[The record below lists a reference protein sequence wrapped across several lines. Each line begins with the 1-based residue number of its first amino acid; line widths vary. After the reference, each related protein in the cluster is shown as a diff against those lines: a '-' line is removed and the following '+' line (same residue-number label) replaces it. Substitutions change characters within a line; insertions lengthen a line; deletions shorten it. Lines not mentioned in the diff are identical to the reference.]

1 MDKRM
6 NDNLMEDYECEK
18 SFGELD
24 LVDDYMFD
32 VVTENLESCK
42 LILELA
48 MGIHIKE
55 IRWRENQ
62 KVIHNRP
69 GKRGA
74 RLDFYVE
81 TEEGTVYDVEM
92 QKRKR
97 GNIPKRTR
105 FYQSLIDAPLLK
117 SGEESFDR
125 LKPSVIV
132 VICGF
137 DLYGYGQYRYS
148 FSNRC
153 LEVDDL
159 ELGDETSKIILN
171 TKGTNDAEEDPT
183 LISFLHYVENSS
195 EEVLEEN
202 SDPRLKRLHEII
214 ESIRSNA
221 EMEAQYMKGITRERE
236 KIADAKAAGALEIL
250 FSLLD
255 ELGEIPD
262 DMWVRMRGE
271 IDLDVIKKW
280 NLIAAKA
287 SSIEEFRERA
297 GLD

>member
-1 MDKRM
+1 MKKRM
-6 NDNLMEDYECEK
+6 NDNLMGDYEQEK
-18 SFGELD
+18 SFRELD

-32 VVTENLESCK
+32 VVTEDLESCK

-48 MGIHIKE
+48 MGIRIKE
-55 IRWRENQ
+55 IRWRGNQ
-62 KVIHNRP
+62 KVIHNLP

-105 FYQSLIDAPLLK
+105 FYQSLIDAPMLK
-117 SGEESFDR
+117 SGEESFDN

-137 DLYGYGQYRYS
+137 DLFGYGQYRYS

-171 TKGTNDAEEDPT
+171 TKGTNDAEEDPI
-183 LISFLHYVENSS
+183 LINFLHYIENSS
-195 EEVLEEN
+195 EEVLEES
-202 SDPRLKRLHEII
+202 SDPRIKRLHEII

-221 EMEAQYMKGITRERE
+221 EMEVQYMKGITRERE
-236 KIADAKAAGALEIL
+236 KIADAKAAGRKEDIVMIL
-250 FSLLD
+250 L

-262 DMWVRMRGE
+262 VVWNRIKIEEDIEV
-271 IDLDVIKKW
+271 LKKW
-280 NLIAAKA
+280 LLFAAKA

-297 GLD
+297 GLV

>member
-6 NDNLMEDYECEK
+6 NDNLMEDYEQEK

-32 VVTENLESCK
+32 VVTEDLESCK

-48 MGIHIKE
+48 MGIRIKK

-62 KVIHNRP
+62 KVIHNLP

-105 FYQSLIDAPLLK
+105 FYQSLIDAPMLK
-117 SGEESFDR
+117 SGEESFDK

-195 EEVLEEN
+195 EEVLEES
-202 SDPRLKRLHEII
+202 SDLRLKRLHEII

-236 KIADAKAAGALEIL
+236 KIADAKAAGALEVL
-250 FSLLD
+250 LGFLD

-271 IDLDVIKKW
+271 IDLDVIKQW

>member
-6 NDNLMEDYECEK
+6 NDNLMEDYEQEK

-24 LVDDYMFD
+24 LGDDYMFD
-32 VVTENLESCK
+32 VVTEDLESCK

-48 MGIHIKE
+48 MGIRIKK

-62 KVIHNRP
+62 KVIHNLP

-105 FYQSLIDAPLLK
+105 FYQSLIDAPMLK
-117 SGEESFDR
+117 SGEESFDK

-195 EEVLEEN
+195 EEVLEES

-236 KIADAKAAGALEIL
+236 KIADAKAAGALEVL
-250 FSLLD
+250 LGFLD

-271 IDLDVIKKW
+271 IDLDVIKQW

>member
-81 TEEGTVYDVEM
+81 TEEGTVYDV
-92 QKRKR
+92 
-97 GNIPKRTR
+97 
-105 FYQSLIDAPLLK
+105 
-117 SGEESFDR
+117 
-125 LKPSVIV
+125 
-132 VICGF
+132 
-137 DLYGYGQYRYS
+137 
-148 FSNRC
+148 
-153 LEVDDL
+153 

-280 NLIAAKA
+280 NFIAAKA

>member
-6 NDNLMEDYECEK
+6 NDNLMENYEQEK

-32 VVTENLESCK
+32 VVTEDLESCK

-62 KVIHNRP
+62 KVIHNLP

-81 TEEGTVYDVEM
+81 TEEGTVYDV
-92 QKRKR
+92 
-97 GNIPKRTR
+97 
-105 FYQSLIDAPLLK
+105 
-117 SGEESFDR
+117 
-125 LKPSVIV
+125 
-132 VICGF
+132 
-137 DLYGYGQYRYS
+137 
-148 FSNRC
+148 
-153 LEVDDL
+153 

-195 EEVLEEN
+195 EEVLEGN

>member
-81 TEEGTVYDVEM
+81 TEEGTVYDVE
-92 QKRKR
+92 
-97 GNIPKRTR
+97 
-105 FYQSLIDAPLLK
+105 
-117 SGEESFDR
+117 
-125 LKPSVIV
+125 
-132 VICGF
+132 
-137 DLYGYGQYRYS
+137 
-148 FSNRC
+148 
-153 LEVDDL
+153 
-159 ELGDETSKIILN
+159 LGDETSKIILN
-171 TKGTNDAEEDPT
+171 TKGMNDEEEDST
-183 LISFLHYVENSS
+183 LINFLHYVENSS

>member
-6 NDNLMEDYECEK
+6 NYNLMEDYEQEK

-32 VVTENLESCK
+32 VVTEDLESCK

-62 KVIHNRP
+62 KVIHNLP

-81 TEEGTVYDVEM
+81 TEEGTVYDV
-92 QKRKR
+92 
-97 GNIPKRTR
+97 
-105 FYQSLIDAPLLK
+105 
-117 SGEESFDR
+117 
-125 LKPSVIV
+125 
-132 VICGF
+132 
-137 DLYGYGQYRYS
+137 
-148 FSNRC
+148 
-153 LEVDDL
+153 

-195 EEVLEEN
+195 EEVLEES

-236 KIADAKAAGALEIL
+236 K
-250 FSLLD
+250 
-255 ELGEIPD
+255 
-262 DMWVRMRGE
+262 
-271 IDLDVIKKW
+271 
-280 NLIAAKA
+280 
-287 SSIEEFRERA
+287 
-297 GLD
+297 

>member
-6 NDNLMEDYECEK
+6 NDNLMEDYEQEK

-32 VVTENLESCK
+32 VVTEDLESCK

-62 KVIHNRP
+62 KVIHNLP

-105 FYQSLIDAPLLK
+105 FYQSLIDAPMLK
-117 SGEESFDR
+117 SGEESFDK

-132 VICGF
+132 WCATR
-137 DLYGYGQYRYS
+137 Q
-148 FSNRC
+148 
-153 LEVDDL
+153 
-159 ELGDETSKIILN
+159 
-171 TKGTNDAEEDPT
+171 
-183 LISFLHYVENSS
+183 EN
-195 EEVLEEN
+195 N
-202 SDPRLKRLHEII
+202 
-214 ESIRSNA
+214 
-221 EMEAQYMKGITRERE
+221 E
-236 KIADAKAAGALEIL
+236 K
-250 FSLLD
+250 
-255 ELGEIPD
+255 
-262 DMWVRMRGE
+262 
-271 IDLDVIKKW
+271 
-280 NLIAAKA
+280 
-287 SSIEEFRERA
+287 
-297 GLD
+297 

>member
-32 VVTENLESCK
+32 VVTEDLESCK

-55 IRWRENQ
+55 IGWRENQ
-62 KVIHNRP
+62 KVIHNLP

-105 FYQSLIDAPLLK
+105 FYQSLIDAPMLK
-117 SGEESFDR
+117 SGEESFDN

-171 TKGTNDAEEDPT
+171 TKGTNDAEEDPA
-183 LISFLHYVENSS
+183 LINFLHYVENSS
-195 EEVLEEN
+195 EDVLEDS
-202 SDPRLKRLHEII
+202 SDPRLRRLHEII

-236 KIADAKAAGALEIL
+236 KIADAKAAGRKEDIVMIL
-250 FSLLD
+250 L

-262 DMWVRMRGE
+262 E
-271 IDLDVIKKW
+271 IWNQIKAEEDIEVLKKW
-280 NLIAAKA
+280 LLIAAKA

-297 GLD
+297 GLI

>member
-6 NDNLMEDYECEK
+6 NDNLMENYEQEK

-32 VVTENLESCK
+32 VVTEDLESCK

-62 KVIHNRP
+62 KVIHNLP

-81 TEEGTVYDVEM
+81 TEEGTVYD
-92 QKRKR
+92 
-97 GNIPKRTR
+97 
-105 FYQSLIDAPLLK
+105 
-117 SGEESFDR
+117 
-125 LKPSVIV
+125 
-132 VICGF
+132 
-137 DLYGYGQYRYS
+137 
-148 FSNRC
+148 
-153 LEVDDL
+153 L

-171 TKGTNDAEEDPT
+171 TKGMNDEEEDST
-183 LISFLHYVENSS
+183 LINFLHYVENSS

>member
-1 MDKRM
+1 MDKRK
-6 NDNLMEDYECEK
+6 NDNLMEDYEQEK
-18 SFGELD
+18 SFRELD

-32 VVTENLESCK
+32 VVTEDLESCK

-48 MGIHIKE
+48 LGIHIKE

-62 KVIHNRP
+62 KVIHNLP

-105 FYQSLIDAPLLK
+105 FYQSLIDAPMLK
-117 SGEESFDR
+117 SGEESFDN

-137 DLYGYGQYRYS
+137 DLFGYGQYRYS

-171 TKGTNDAEEDPT
+171 TKGTNDEEEEPT
-183 LISFLHYVENSS
+183 LINFLHYVEDSS
-195 EEVLEEN
+195 EEVLEES

-221 EMEAQYMKGITRERE
+221 EMEARYMKGITRERE
-236 KIADAKAAGALEIL
+236 KIADAKAAGALEVL
-250 FSLLD
+250 LGFLD

-262 DMWVRMRGE
+262 DMWERMRGE

-297 GLD
+297 GLI

>member
-6 NDNLMEDYECEK
+6 NDNLMEDYEQEK

-32 VVTENLESCK
+32 VVTEDLESCK

-48 MGIHIKE
+48 MGIRIKK

-62 KVIHNRP
+62 KVIHNLP

-105 FYQSLIDAPLLK
+105 FYQSLIDAPMLK
-117 SGEESFDR
+117 SGEESFDK

-183 LISFLHYVENSS
+183 LISFLHYIENSS
-195 EEVLEEN
+195 EEVLEES

-236 KIADAKAAGALEIL
+236 KIADAKAAGALEVL
-250 FSLLD
+250 LGFLD

-271 IDLDVIKKW
+271 IDLDVIKQW

>member
-32 VVTENLESCK
+32 VVTEDLESCK

-62 KVIHNRP
+62 KVIHNLP

-105 FYQSLIDAPLLK
+105 FYQSLIDAPMLK
-117 SGEESFDR
+117 SGEESFDK

-132 VICGF
+132 VISGF

-171 TKGTNDAEEDPT
+171 TKGMNDEEEDST
-183 LISFLHYVENSS
+183 LINFLHYVENSS
-195 EEVLEEN
+195 EEVLEGN

>member
-6 NDNLMEDYECEK
+6 NDNLMENYEQEK

-32 VVTENLESCK
+32 VVTEDLESCK

-62 KVIHNRP
+62 KVTHNLP

-81 TEEGTVYDVEM
+81 TEEGTVYD
-92 QKRKR
+92 
-97 GNIPKRTR
+97 
-105 FYQSLIDAPLLK
+105 
-117 SGEESFDR
+117 
-125 LKPSVIV
+125 
-132 VICGF
+132 
-137 DLYGYGQYRYS
+137 
-148 FSNRC
+148 
-153 LEVDDL
+153 L

-171 TKGTNDAEEDPT
+171 TKGMNDEEEDST
-183 LISFLHYVENSS
+183 LINFLHYVENSS

>member
-1 MDKRM
+1 
-6 NDNLMEDYECEK
+6 
-18 SFGELD
+18 
-24 LVDDYMFD
+24 
-32 VVTENLESCK
+32 
-42 LILELA
+42 

-62 KVIHNRP
+62 KVTHNLP

-105 FYQSLIDAPLLK
+105 FYQSLIDAPMLK
-117 SGEESFDR
+117 SGEESFDK
-125 LKPSVIV
+125 LKPSVI
-132 VICGF
+132 
-137 DLYGYGQYRYS
+137 
-148 FSNRC
+148 
-153 LEVDDL
+153 VDDL

-171 TKGTNDAEEDPT
+171 TKGMNDEEEDST
-183 LISFLHYVENSS
+183 LINFLHYVENSS

-271 IDLDVIKKW
+271 TDLDVIKKW

>member
-6 NDNLMEDYECEK
+6 NDNLMENYEQEK

-32 VVTENLESCK
+32 VVTEDLESCK

-62 KVIHNRP
+62 KVIHNLP

-105 FYQSLIDAPLLK
+105 FYQSLIDAPMLK
-117 SGEESFDR
+117 SGEESFDK

-132 VICGF
+132 VICCF

>member
-6 NDNLMEDYECEK
+6 NDNLMENYEQEK

-32 VVTENLESCK
+32 VVTEDLESCK
-42 LILELA
+42 LIL
-48 MGIHIKE
+48 
-55 IRWRENQ
+55 
-62 KVIHNRP
+62 
-69 GKRGA
+69 
-74 RLDFYVE
+74 
-81 TEEGTVYDVEM
+81 GTVYDVEM

-105 FYQSLIDAPLLK
+105 FYQSLIDAPMLK
-117 SGEESFDR
+117 SGEESFDK

-171 TKGTNDAEEDPT
+171 TKGMNDEEEDST
-183 LISFLHYVENSS
+183 LINFLHYVENSS

-236 KIADAKAAGALEIL
+236 KIADAKAAGRKEDIVMIL
-250 FSLLD
+250 L

-262 DMWVRMRGE
+262 E
-271 IDLDVIKKW
+271 IWNRVKTEEDIEVLKKW
-280 NLIAAKA
+280 LLIAAKA

-297 GLD
+297 GLL

>member
-6 NDNLMEDYECEK
+6 NDNLMEDYEQEK

-32 VVTENLESCK
+32 VVTEDLESCK

-62 KVIHNRP
+62 KVIHNLP

-105 FYQSLIDAPLLK
+105 FYQSLIDAPMLK
-117 SGEESFDR
+117 SGEESFDK

-195 EEVLEEN
+195 EEVLEES

-221 EMEAQYMKGITRERE
+221 EMEAQYMKGITRER
-236 KIADAKAAGALEIL
+236 
-250 FSLLD
+250 
-255 ELGEIPD
+255 
-262 DMWVRMRGE
+262 
-271 IDLDVIKKW
+271 
-280 NLIAAKA
+280 
-287 SSIEEFRERA
+287 
-297 GLD
+297 

>member
-1 MDKRM
+1 M
-6 NDNLMEDYECEK
+6 NDNLMEDYEQEK

-32 VVTENLESCK
+32 VVTEDLESCK

-48 MGIHIKE
+48 MGIRIKK

-62 KVIHNRP
+62 KVIHNLP

-105 FYQSLIDAPLLK
+105 FYQSLIDAPMLK
-117 SGEESFDR
+117 SGEESFDK

-183 LISFLHYVENSS
+183 LISFLHYIENSS
-195 EEVLEEN
+195 EEVLEES

-236 KIADAKAAGALEIL
+236 KIADAKAAGALEVL
-250 FSLLD
+250 LGFLD

-271 IDLDVIKKW
+271 IDLDVIKQW

>member
-6 NDNLMEDYECEK
+6 NDNLMEDYEQEK

-32 VVTENLESCK
+32 VVTEDLESCK

-48 MGIHIKE
+48 MGIRIKK

-62 KVIHNRP
+62 KVIHNLP

-105 FYQSLIDAPLLK
+105 FYQSLIDAPMLK
-117 SGEESFDR
+117 SGEESFDK

-195 EEVLEEN
+195 EEVLEES

-236 KIADAKAAGALEIL
+236 KIADAKASGALEVL
-250 FSLLD
+250 LGFLD

-271 IDLDVIKKW
+271 IDLDVIKQW

>member
-6 NDNLMEDYECEK
+6 NDNLMENYEQEK

-32 VVTENLESCK
+32 VVTEDLESCK

-62 KVIHNRP
+62 KVIHNLP

-105 FYQSLIDAPLLK
+105 FYQSLIDAPMLK
-117 SGEESFDR
+117 SGEESFDK

-153 LEVDDL
+153 LE
-159 ELGDETSKIILN
+159 LGDETSKIILN
-171 TKGTNDAEEDPT
+171 TKGMNDEEEDST
-183 LISFLHYVENSS
+183 LINFLHYVENSS

>member
-6 NDNLMEDYECEK
+6 NDNLMENYEQEK

-32 VVTENLESCK
+32 VVTEDLESCK

-62 KVIHNRP
+62 KVIHNLP

-105 FYQSLIDAPLLK
+105 FYQSLIDAPMLK
-117 SGEESFDR
+117 SGEERFDK

-171 TKGTNDAEEDPT
+171 TKGMNDEEEDST
-183 LISFLHYVENSS
+183 LINFLHYVENSS

>member
-6 NDNLMEDYECEK
+6 NDNLMEDYEQEK

-32 VVTENLESCK
+32 VVTEDLESCK

-48 MGIHIKE
+48 MGIRIKK

-62 KVIHNRP
+62 KVIHNLP

-105 FYQSLIDAPLLK
+105 FYQSLIDAPMLK
-117 SGEESFDR
+117 SGEESFDK

-171 TKGTNDAEEDPT
+171 TKGTNDAEEEPT

-195 EEVLEEN
+195 EEVLEES

-236 KIADAKAAGALEIL
+236 KIADAKAAGALEVL
-250 FSLLD
+250 LGFLD

-271 IDLDVIKKW
+271 IDLDVIKQW

>member
-32 VVTENLESCK
+32 VVTEDLESCK

-48 MGIHIKE
+48 MGIRIKK

-62 KVIHNRP
+62 KVIHNLP

-105 FYQSLIDAPLLK
+105 FYQSLIDVPMLK
-117 SGEESFDR
+117 SGEESFDK

-195 EEVLEEN
+195 EEVLEES

-250 FSLLD
+250 LGLLD

-271 IDLDVIKKW
+271 IDLDVIKQW

>member
-6 NDNLMEDYECEK
+6 NDNLMEDYEQEK

-24 LVDDYMFD
+24 LGDDYMFD
-32 VVTENLESCK
+32 VVTEDLESCK

-48 MGIHIKE
+48 MGIRIKK

-62 KVIHNRP
+62 KVIHNLP

-105 FYQSLIDAPLLK
+105 FYQSLIDAPMLK
-117 SGEESFDR
+117 SGEESFDK

-183 LISFLHYVENSS
+183 LISFLHYIENSS
-195 EEVLEEN
+195 EEVLEES

-236 KIADAKAAGALEIL
+236 KIADAKAAGALEVL
-250 FSLLD
+250 LGFLD

-271 IDLDVIKKW
+271 IDLDVIKQW

>member
-6 NDNLMEDYECEK
+6 NDNLMEDYEQEK

-32 VVTENLESCK
+32 VVTEDLESCK

-81 TEEGTVYDVEM
+81 TEEGTVYD
-92 QKRKR
+92 
-97 GNIPKRTR
+97 
-105 FYQSLIDAPLLK
+105 
-117 SGEESFDR
+117 
-125 LKPSVIV
+125 
-132 VICGF
+132 
-137 DLYGYGQYRYS
+137 
-148 FSNRC
+148 
-153 LEVDDL
+153 L

-195 EEVLEEN
+195 EEVLEES

-236 KIADAKAAGALEIL
+236 KIADAKAAGRKEDIVMIL
-250 FSLLD
+250 L

-262 DMWVRMRGE
+262 E
-271 IDLDVIKKW
+271 IWNRVKTEADIEVLKKW
-280 NLIAAKA
+280 LLIAAKA